1 MPDIVIIGG
10 GVMGSS
16 IAYHLASA
24 GKAGDVVVIEP
35 DPAYEFAA
43 TPRSTGGIR
52 QLFSVPENILM
63 SQYGHEVYGNFADLM
78 AVDGD
83 APNINL
89 RREGYCFLATGAQEA
104 DILARNHAVQTANGA
119 NVALLDRAGV
129 ADRWPSMRVDDI
141 DCAAWSPDDGFMD
154 PYAALMGFRKKARSL
169 GVPYRKDRVVG
180 FETDRTKVTA
190 VKLESGETLAGSMFV
205 NVANCWGP
213 ELCDQL
219 GMKTPVYP
227 MRRMNFYFDC
237 KATLEPYPLMRHI
250 GQHTSFRPEGAG
262 YLTGMTK
269 YDEPEGFN
277 WEVDYSWFEETIW
290 PALADRVPAFEA
302 VKLQRAW
309 AGHYDMNRL
318 DGNVIIGPWIGG
330 LENFHIALGFAG
342 HGLQQAPAIGRAM
355 KELLLDG
362 GYQTLDLSRFSY
374 QRVLDET
381 PVADIGS
388 AA

>member
-1 MPDIVIIGG
+1 MADIVIIGG

-16 IAYHLASA
+16 IAYHLAVS
-24 GKAGDVVVIEP
+24 GKAGEVVVVEP
-35 DPAYEFAA
+35 DPSYEFAA

-63 SQYGHEVYGNFADLM
+63 SQYGHEVYGNFAELM

-83 APNINL
+83 APDINL
-89 RREGYCFLATGAQEA
+89 RRQGYCFLSSRAAEAAILEANAEIQRAHGARVE
-104 DILARNHAVQTANGA
+104 
-119 NVALLDRAGV
+119 LLDRAGV
-129 ADRWPSMRVDDI
+129 AARWPSMTVDDVVA
-141 DCAAWSPDDGFMD
+141 AAWSPDDGFMD

-180 FETDRTKVTA
+180 FQSDGTKVTA
-190 VKLESGETLAGSMFV
+190 AVLESGETLAGDVFV

-213 ELCDQL
+213 ALCDML

-237 KATLEPYPLMRHI
+237 KAELEPYPLMRHI
-250 GQHTSFRPEGAG
+250 GDHTSFRPEGAG
-262 YLTGMTK
+262 FITGMTK

-277 WEVDYSWFEETIW
+277 WDVDYGWFEDRIW
-290 PALADRVPAFEA
+290 PALAARMPAFEEI
-302 VKLQRAW
+302 KLQRGW

-374 QRVLDET
+374 QRVLDNA
-381 PVADIGS
+381 PLADVGS